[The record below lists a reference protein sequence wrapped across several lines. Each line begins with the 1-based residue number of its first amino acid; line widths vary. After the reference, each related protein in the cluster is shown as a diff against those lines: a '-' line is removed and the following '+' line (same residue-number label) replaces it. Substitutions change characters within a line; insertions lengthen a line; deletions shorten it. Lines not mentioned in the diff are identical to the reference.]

1 MNPLQRIVDLVF
13 PNRRHERSITVRYAF
28 PFMLALTTFLGAAA
42 LMGEKDTY
50 IIVESRQEQIA
61 AGDNFEIDV
70 FVVAKVPV
78 NAVDIKLAIPKG
90 QVKFLGV
97 DTGES
102 VITLW
107 TKDPYFENGTVHM
120 TGGTYR
126 KGFIGKHRIAT
137 VSVQALTSGLA
148 QIGVSHADLYAGDG
162 TGAKVTVAEAGED
175 STELVIAREDG
186 TYVPSA
192 VVGGEVGFSI
202 IGDVDGDGKVT
213 LKDISSFMAAWHNKS
228 TLYDFNGDSKMTFRD
243 FGIILAK
250 YFFQ

>member
-1 MNPLQRIVDLVF
+1 M
-13 PNRRHERSITVRYAF
+13 TVQYAF
-28 PFMLALTTFLGAAA
+28 PFVLTLTTFFGAAA
-42 LMGEKDTY
+42 LLSDSATY
-50 IIVESRQEQIA
+50 IIVESREESIS
-61 AGDNFEIDV
+61 AGQNFAVDV
-70 FVVAKVPV
+70 FVVAKVPI
-78 NAVDIKLAIPKG
+78 NAVEIRLAVPKE

-107 TKDPYFENGTVHM
+107 TKEPYFENGTVYM

-126 KGFIGKHRIAT
+126 KGFVGKHRIAT
-137 VSVQALTSGLA
+137 VNLQALTSGVA

-162 TGAKVTVAEAGED
+162 TGAKVTVSPAGED
-175 STELVIAREDG
+175 SAELIIAREDG

-192 VVGGEVGFSI
+192 AAGGEVGFSI

-213 LKDISSFMAAWHNKS
+213 LKDISSFMAAWHTKS
-228 TLYDFNGDSKMTFRD
+228 STYDFNGDSKMTFRD

-250 YFFQ
+250 YFLQ